1 MKAFIE
7 GAEPF
12 ITALRASKNVTR
24 WTSTGAM
31 LAATK
36 LASPSSVEL
45 IDYRQTVDEQGN
57 ALVSAASMAMLA

>member
-7 GAEPF
+7 GPTQF
-12 ITALRASKNVTR
+12 VTAMRDSKNATR
-24 WTSTGAM
+24 WTSTGA
-31 LAATK
+31 LVAASK